1 MKFNNAKV
9 DYPENFVSRH
19 IGPRPE
25 EIQQMAIELGAND
38 LDDLVSRAM
47 PSHILARQTISLPEP
62 ISEHAALERL
72 QHLASRNQPLKSF
85 IGMGY
90 YDCFTPSVIQR
101 NIFENPGWYTQ
112 YTPYQAE
119 ISQGRLEA
127 LLIFQTMV
135 RDLTALEIANA
146 SLLDEATACA
156 EAMRMCHR
164 LKKNPLANRFIISDD
179 CHPQNISVV
188 KTHSEAIGVELIV
201 TSLKNFTIDETVFGI
216 LIQYPSTKGD
226 ITDLESLIQ
235 TAHNKGALVAV
246 ATDLM
251 ALLLIKPPGE
261 FGADIAIGSAQRFGV
276 PMGFGG
282 PHAGFLATRDAFKR
296 QMPGRLVGISKDSRG
311 KPAYRLALGTREQH
325 IRREKATSN
334 ICTAQSLPAIM
345 SAMYAVYH
353 GPQGLKKIAEHIN
366 KLAAVFANG
375 VKQLGYTIHSES
387 FFDTVCVKSAS
398 ANSNQLAKIAIQ
410 NGVNIRVID
419 ETTTAVSFDET
430 KTLDDARLLL
440 KIYNNNQEPQF
451 FERLLNTTLSPIPP
465 HLIRTSQ
472 YLTNPVFNSYHSE
485 TAMLRYLRK
494 LESRDLSL
502 TASMIP
508 LGSCTMKLNP
518 ASAMMPLSWQ
528 GFNRLHPYAPAEQ
541 TCGYA
546 ELLKELGDWLLQIT
560 GFSGICFQP
569 TAGSQGE
576 YTGLLIIRAYHKSR
590 NQAHRDVCLIPQSA
604 HGTNPAS
611 AAMAGFS
618 VISVLCDKNG
628 NIDIEDLRQKAQQNK
643 DRLAALMV
651 TYPSTHGVFED
662 SIIEVCK
669 IIHQNGGQVYMDGAN
684 MNALAGL
691 CRPVDIGADVCH
703 LNLHKTFAIPHGGG
717 GPGAGPVCV
726 AKHLVPFLPSH
737 PLEKTSSNRVGA
749 VSSSPFG
756 SALILTISWFYIATL
771 GLEGIRQ
778 SSKVAILNANY
789 IAKKLEPFF
798 PILYRGQNNMVA
810 HECILDMRKFKYVTV
825 EDVAKRLMDYGFHAP
840 TVSWPVPGTIM
851 VEPTESEPKS
861 ELDRFCKAMISI
873 YKEIC
878 EIESGAVDKLNNL
891 LKNAPHTADTIAS
904 DNWNK
909 PYTRER
915 AAFPASWLYDF
926 KFWPPVGRVDN
937 VLGDRYPVCACQ

>member
-1 MKFNNAKV
+1 MKSDNNKIV
-9 DYPENFVSRH
+9 YTDSFVSRH
-19 IGPRPE
+19 IGPRRD
-25 EIQQMAIELGAND
+25 EIAQMAMEVGAKD
-38 LDDLVSRAM
+38 LDDLISRAM
-47 PSHILARQTISLPEP
+47 PSHIICKETIHLPEP
-62 ISEHAALERL
+62 ISENAALERL
-72 QHLASRNQPLKSF
+72 QNYAAKNQVFKSF

-90 YDCFTPSVIQR
+90 YDTFTPPVIQR
-101 NIFENPGWYTQ
+101 NILENPGWYTQ

-127 LLIFQTMV
+127 LLVFQTMI
-135 RDLTALEIANA
+135 RDLTGLEIANA

-164 LKKNPLANRFIISDD
+164 LRKNLAANKFIISADA
-179 CHPQNISVV
+179 HHQNISVV
-188 KTHSEAIGVELIV
+188 KTHCDAIGVELIV
-201 TSLKNFTIDETVFGI
+201 TPLAEAKIDETVFGI
-216 LIQYPSTKGD
+216 LIQYPSTKGEIWD
-226 ITDLESLIQ
+226 IESLVQ
-235 TAHNKGALVAV
+235 TAHSNGALAAV

-251 ALLLIKPPGE
+251 ALLLIKSPGE
-261 FGADIAIGSAQRFGV
+261 LGADIAVGSAQRFGI
-276 PMGFGG
+276 PMGYGG
-282 PHAGFLATRDAFKR
+282 PHAGFLATREAFKR

-353 GPQGLKKIAEHIN
+353 GPDGLKKIADRIN
-366 KLAAVFANG
+366 KLAAIFANG
-375 VKQLGYTIHSES
+375 AKKLGYNIAYES
-387 FFDTVCVKSAS
+387 FFDTVCVKSDKIS
-398 ANSNQLAKIAIQ
+398 SSQIEKIARQ

-419 ETTTAVSFDET
+419 QNTTAVSFDET
-430 KTLDDARLLL
+430 KTVDDAHLLL
-440 KIYNNNQEPQF
+440 KIYNQNQEPQF
-451 FERLLNTTLSPIPP
+451 FEQLLNSTLSPIPP
-465 HLIRTSQ
+465 QLIRTGQ

-541 TCGYA
+541 TRGYA

-576 YTGLLIIRAYHKSR
+576 YTGLLIIRAYHNSR
-590 NQAHRDVCLIPQSA
+590 NQSQRNICLIPQSA

-611 AAMAGFS
+611 AAMAGLS
-618 VISVLCDKNG
+618 VVTVACDKNG
-628 NIDIEDLRQKAQQNK
+628 NIEVEDLRQKALQNK
-643 DRLAALMV
+643 DHLAALMV

-726 AKHLVPFLPSH
+726 AKHLVPFLPAR
-737 PLEKTSSNRVGA
+737 PLEQPDKYHVGA
-749 VSSSPFG
+749 VSGSPYG
-756 SALILTISWFYIATL
+756 SALILTISWSYIASL
-771 GLEGIRQ
+771 GIEGIKQ
-778 SSKVAILNANY
+778 ASKVAILNANY
-789 IAKKLEPFF
+789 IAKKLEPYY
-798 PILYRGQNNMVA
+798 PVLYRGQNGMVA
-810 HECILDMRKFKYVTV
+810 HECILDMRKFKNVTV
-825 EDVAKRLMDYGFHAP
+825 EDIAKRLMDYGFHAP
-840 TVSWPVPGTIM
+840 TISWPVPGTIM

-861 ELDRFCKAMISI
+861 ELDRFCEAMISI
-873 YKEIC
+873 YQEIS
-878 EIESGAVDKLNNL
+878 EIESGSADKSNNL

-904 DNWNK
+904 DNWDK
-909 PYTRER
+909 PYTRQR
-915 AAFPASWLYDF
+915 AAFPAKWLYDY
-926 KFWPPVGRVDN
+926 KFWTPVGRVDN
-937 VLGDRYPVCACQ
+937 VFGDRYPVCACQ